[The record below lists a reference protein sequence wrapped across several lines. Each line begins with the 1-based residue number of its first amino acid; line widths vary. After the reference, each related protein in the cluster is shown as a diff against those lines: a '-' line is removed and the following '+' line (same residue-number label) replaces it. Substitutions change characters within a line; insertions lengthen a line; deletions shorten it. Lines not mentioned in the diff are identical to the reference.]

1 VDAAAQ
7 DEEAEMLE
15 KLRTL
20 LGLSADATEE
30 EVGAAAEA
38 AVGAGTE
45 LAELDKTLL
54 EIDPALGE
62 IDQKARLAALKLI
75 KAAPAEKEP
84 DPEAGTTD
92 PEKGTAGMGADAAEV
107 LVEAAVAA
115 GKVPPKG
122 EAREKLAKA
131 LATLSIADAKEVL
144 GLVGATVPKGGDLKG
159 KADGGADGAAPGLR
173 ETMRKNLGLSREA
186 MEKFAPDK
194 VTTN

>member
-1 VDAAAQ
+1 
-7 DEEAEMLE
+7 MLE